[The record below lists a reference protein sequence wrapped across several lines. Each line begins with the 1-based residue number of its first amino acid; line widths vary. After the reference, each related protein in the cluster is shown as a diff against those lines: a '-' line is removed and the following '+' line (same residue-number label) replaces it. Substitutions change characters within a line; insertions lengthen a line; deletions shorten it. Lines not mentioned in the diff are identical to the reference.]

1 MQMNLMIA
9 ISVLAGGITAGAVWL
24 IWELAHTLRHRK
36 NTGIAKE
43 ADDTGLLATAKEPE
57 QRPK

>member
-1 MQMNLMIA
+1 MNLMIA
-9 ISVLAGGITAGAVWL
+9 ISVLAGCITAGAVWL

-36 NTGIAKE
+36 NTKAAQGP
-43 ADDTGLLATAKEPE
+43 DDTGLLATANKPE